1 VVVNFDS
8 TTGMVGEEI
17 FRGGVQ
23 SALASACASPLLS
36 MVRLRNVDVVGSVL
50 LHSASL
56 SQEIFGCLV
65 FSELNVDG
73 GALVG
78 ERCDLSHEFSVVLN
92 EIELSLGSRY
102 ASDSGNAE

>member
-23 SALASACASPLLS
+23 SALASACASPLS